1 MHFRPLVIRVL
12 LQNDDY
18 VKSLEQQLQL
28 ANERAVLLKQQ
39 FDRLQSDYMS
49 LSVRNLEI
57 IDTLK
62 ANGIKYRKGLDG
74 EGYWAKG

>member
-1 MHFRPLVIRVL
+1 MHFKPLVIRVL

-18 VKSLEQQLQL
+18 VKRLEQQLQS
-28 ANERAVLLKQQ
+28 ANERAVQLEQQ
-39 FDRLQSDYMS
+39 FNKLQADYMG
-49 LSVRNLEI
+49 LSCRNLEM

>member
-1 MHFRPLVIRVL
+1 MHFKPFVIRVL

-28 ANERAVLLKQQ
+28 ANERAVQYKQQ
-39 FDRLQSDYMS
+39 CDKLQMDYAS
-49 LSVRNLEI
+49 LSVRSLEM

-62 ANGIKYRKGLDG
+62 ANGIKFRKGLDG